1 MAEQTRES
9 GEGIRIL
16 LAVKMDIKFEAISIE
31 LQQSQI
37 HRKLEGFFK
46 NIDLC
51 FCHFF
56 NMDETKK
63 IFFQKVLVYRFLKRK
78 DHF

>member
-1 MAEQTRES
+1 MSVRGDIREIAEQTRES

-31 LQQSQI
+31 LQRIQSQI

-51 FCHFF
+51 
-56 NMDETKK
+56 
-63 IFFQKVLVYRFLKRK
+63 IFVRL
-78 DHF
+78 